1 MPWRGWRLAIRRR
14 RTRPSSLPMTGMRQ
28 RVTALSINRSILVAV
43 LVMGAGECGSP
54 HSRGGLGHGCWR
66 VRFAAF
72 AWRSWSCAG
81 RDPLADAVG
90 QGVAPVPL
98 AGLHELAGQHAA
110 HDLLH
115 PARDAEQRGEVDAGL
130 DAHRVQAGV
139 LMLGADAAG
148 GAGREWAA
156 CEAAD

>member
-1 MPWRGWRLAIRRR
+1 MPWRGWGPGRRR
-14 RTRPSSLPMTGMRQ
+14 GGTRPLSAPVPGVRQ

-90 QGVAPVPL
+90 QEIGR
-98 AGLHELAGQHAA
+98 A
-110 HDLLH
+110 H
-115 PARDAEQRGEVDAGL
+115 V
-130 DAHRVQAGV
+130 
-139 LMLGADAAG
+139 
-148 GAGREWAA
+148 
-156 CEAAD
+156 